1 MPSKPKRVAKPKRA
15 VRKAPRRGG
24 RKAAS
29 RKPPTWDATGR
40 TLDWKRELPALR
52 GKPAEVAAWIARELR
67 EQEQRY
73 RGIVKQMDALET
85 RRRRWIQEF
94 YRRIQT
100 SGFYLHADIKRR
112 IEPEAIPPLPKKVRV
127 VY

>member
-1 MPSKPKRVAKPKRA
+1 MPSKPKRVVKPKR
-15 VRKAPRRGG
+15 VPKQAPRRSG
-24 RKAAS
+24 RKATGSKQAA
-29 RKPPTWDATGR
+29 WDATGR
-40 TLDWKRELPALR
+40 TLDWKRDLPALR
-52 GKPAEVAAWIARELR
+52 DKPAEVAAWIARELR

-73 RGIVKQMDALET
+73 RRIVKEMDALET

-94 YRRIQT
+94 YWRIQT

-112 IEPEAIPPLPKKVRV
+112 IEPEAIPPLPKKIRV

>member
-1 MPSKPKRVAKPKRA
+1 MASRPKRVVKPKR
-15 VRKAPRRGG
+15 APRRGG
-24 RKAAS
+24 RKAAG
-29 RKPPTWDATGR
+29 RKQTAWDATGR
-40 TLDWKRELPALR
+40 SLDWKRDLPALR
-52 GKPAEVAAWIARELR
+52 DKPAEVAAWIVRELR

-73 RGIVKQMDALET
+73 RRIAKEMDALEK

-100 SGFYLHADIKRR
+100 SGFYLHADVKRR
-112 IEPEAIPPLPKKVRV
+112 IKPEEIPPLPKKIRV

>member
-1 MPSKPKRVAKPKRA
+1 MPSKPKRVVKPKRTP
-15 VRKAPRRGG
+15 KQAPRRGG
-24 RKAAS
+24 RKAGG
-29 RKPPTWDATGR
+29 RKQTAWDATGR

-52 GKPAEVAAWIARELR
+52 GKPAEVGAWIARELR

-73 RGIVKQMDALET
+73 RRIVREMDALES

-112 IEPEAIPPLPKKVRV
+112 IAPEEIPPLPKKVRV

>member
-1 MPSKPKRVAKPKRA
+1 MPSKPKRVVKPKRTP
-15 VRKAPRRGG
+15 KQAPRRGG
-24 RKAAS
+24 RKTS
-29 RKPPTWDATGR
+29 GRKQPAWDATGR

-73 RGIVKQMDALET
+73 RRIAREMDALDS

-112 IEPEAIPPLPKKVRV
+112 IGPEEIPPLPKKVRV